1 MDRVHRQS
9 PLRPPRGFTLIEV
22 LIAMSIM
29 AIIAVMSWQGVD
41 GIVRARDISQAR
53 VDQVLRLSTVLAQW
67 ERDLDSVQETGS
79 TVPALRFDGA
89 RLTLT
94 RRVEGGVQLVVWS
107 LREGQWFRWA
117 SQPVTQARALQ
128 DLWLTS
134 QQFLG
139 NEAGQ
144 LSTLADVV
152 QWQLY
157 YFRDDTWSNAQSSAG
172 APVEQP
178 PVQNPGQPPQGAQQ
192 IVEPLPQGVRLV
204 LAFGGTRGL
213 SGTLTRDVAM
223 APQQ

>member
-1 MDRVHRQS
+1 MPGVPLSRQA
-9 PLRPPRGFTLIEV
+9 RGFTLIEV

-79 TVPALRFDGA
+79 TVPSLRFDGA

-94 RRVEGGVQLVVWS
+94 RRAEGGVQLVVWS
-107 LREGQWFRWA
+107 LREGQWYRWA

-128 DLWLTS
+128 DLWMTS

-144 LSTLADVV
+144 LKTLSDVV

-157 YFRDDTWSNAQSSAG
+157 YFRDDAWTNAQSSAG
-172 APVEQP
+172 APVEAP
-178 PVQNPGQPPQGAQQ
+178 PPQQGQGGQPPPAQQ
-192 IVEPLPQGVRLV
+192 VVEPLPQGVRLV
-204 LAFGGTRGL
+204 LAFGGTQGL
-213 SGTLTRDVAM
+213 SGTLTRDIAM